1 MARKETNINKTNV
14 NRSNANKRNGSRGVP
29 SNAGKPK
36 RAVRS
41 RRISTKNNG
50 STASEI
56 TANKKTNK
64 VVVSTMIIF
73 SILFLAMAGYY
84 AYFVSVESKKIAKN
98 DYNKRFDS
106 FSQTVVR
113 GNILSDSGEILA
125 YTKEVDGKEE
135 RIYPFGK
142 LFAHAVGLYNYGQTG
157 IELAYNYDLLNSTV
171 DGIEEIKN
179 EFSGDKLQG
188 DNVVTTLNRKL
199 QEKAY
204 KAMGKNDGAV
214 IALDPET
221 GKVVSMVSNP
231 TFNPNKVG
239 EMWDKLLS
247 DDSKSSVLLNR
258 VTQGLYTPG
267 STFKIFTAT
276 EYLKE
281 HDGSDEE
288 FSYHCSGVQSFNGF
302 KMRCYGNSYHGN
314 EDLKEAFA
322 NSCNGA
328 FATIGTELDLDKFS
342 TNMEKRFFF
351 NTQIP
356 IDLKTKQSNFSLSAN
371 DSEFDITQTAIGQGK
386 TLVTPMHMAI
396 IVDAIANEGYLIKPH
411 IVDKVQN
418 SKGKVVKEF
427 DRESY
432 GRVFSKNEAATLK
445 EYMKA
450 VVEQGTARSLN
461 GRGYDAYGK
470 TGTAQL
476 NKETDKV
483 NSWFVGWAEKDGKKL
498 CVCVVIENVSE
509 GSASATETAG
519 KVFDEYFK

>member
-1 MARKETNINKTNV
+1 MANKQTNINKSGV
-14 NRSNANKRNGSRGVP
+14 NRSKNAKKNPNKAQAGRPTSRKG
-29 SNAGKPK
+29 
-36 RAVRS
+36 RRVRVN
-41 RRISTKNNG
+41 KNG

-64 VVVSTMIIF
+64 VVVSTMVIF
-73 SILFLAMAGYY
+73 SLLFLAMGAYY
-84 AYFVSVESKKIAKN
+84 AYFVTVESKKISKN
-98 DYNKRFDS
+98 EYNKRYDAL
-106 FSQTVVR
+106 SQTVVR
-113 GNILSDSGEILA
+113 GSILSDSGEILA
-125 YTKEVDGKEE
+125 YTKEEDGKEE

-157 IELAYNYDLLNSTV
+157 IELAYNYDLLNSTNKGL
-171 DGIEEIKN
+171 DELKN
-179 EFSGDKLQG
+179 EFSGTKLEG

-199 QEKAY
+199 QEKAFD
-204 KAMGKNDGAV
+204 ALGKHEGAV

-221 GKVVSMVSNP
+221 GKVLSMVSKP
-231 TFNPNKVG
+231 TFDPNKVG
-239 EMWDKLLS
+239 EMRDKLLS
-247 DDSKSSVLLNR
+247 DDSNSSVLLNR

-267 STFKIFTAT
+267 SVFKIFTAT

-281 HDGSDEE
+281 HNGDED
-288 FSYHCSGVQSFNGF
+288 FSYHCTGAQSFNGF

-342 TNMEKRFFF
+342 WNMKNRFFF

-356 IDLKTKQSNFSLSAN
+356 IDLKTNMSKFSLTAN
-371 DSEFDITQTAIGQGK
+371 DSEFDIAQTAIGQGK
-386 TLVTPMHMAI
+386 TLVTPMHMVI
-396 IVDAIANEGYLIKPH
+396 IADAIANEGYLIKPH
-411 IVDKVQN
+411 IVDKIQN
-418 SKGKVVKEF
+418 SKGTVVKTIKK
-427 DRESY
+427 ESY
-432 GRVFSKNEAATLK
+432 GRVFSKSEAETLK
-445 EYMKA
+445 EYMGA
-450 VVEQGTARSLN
+450 VVEQGTAKILN
-461 GRGYDAYGK
+461 GKSYDVYGK

-483 NSWFVGWAEKDGKKL
+483 NSWFVGWGEKDGKKL

-519 KVFDEYFK
+519 KVLDEYFKK